1 MNKKNLCL
9 MALLLTAV
17 MSCLGAFL
25 LKSFGDHNLPVGL
38 GIDDP
43 AITAAQFCDALN
55 SGDTQAIESMLKGN
69 PKVVPEFGPEQ
80 QIDRELYDNLLDS
93 ISCKLDK
100 NGVVEGM
107 NASFDVSVSYFA
119 FSLAVEDIRG
129 CAQQIYDSM
138 MAGTSDTELTYDENG
153 NLLEST
159 AMSIYEEAVRQI
171 LVNRES
177 YTISRSVSL
186 ELVYE
191 NKHWEVIL
199 TDDLADIPLGK
210 AAN

>member
-1 MNKKNLCL
+1 MNKKILCL

-17 MSCLGAFL
+17 MSCMGALL
-25 LKSFGDHNLPVGL
+25 LKSFGEHNSPIGL

-55 SGDTQAIESMLKGN
+55 SGDAKAMESMLKGE

-80 QIDRELYDNLLDS
+80 QIDRDIYDNLLDS
-93 ISCKLDK
+93 ISCELDK
-100 NGVVEGM
+100 DGVVEGM

-119 FSLAVEDIRG
+119 FSLAAEDIRG
-129 CAQQIYDSM
+129 CAQQIYEGLLS
-138 MAGTSDTELTYDENG
+138 GTGEIELAFDEEG
-153 NLLEST
+153 NILEST

-171 LVNRES
+171 LVNRDS
-177 YTISRSVSL
+177 YTASKTFSL

-191 NKHWEVIL
+191 NKHWEIIL
-199 TDDLADIPLGK
+199 TDDLADILLGK